1 MDELLLCNDLKGL
14 RQANQELHD
23 EIDRLAQSN
32 RDYERRTYNLE
43 RDIVLREERIRY
55 LEKELANTI
64 ELSIQEREELE
75 KEISDLKKIVY
86 YLKKEIEQK
95 DKELTTRENQLAE
108 FDIREKK
115 LKTRIREI
123 SKSADRYLPF
133 SLLNIE
139 LYEEDISELEEKIL
153 IMAWDIET
161 ITDRPGELPLPQYDG
176 DECCQFLKKPSK
188 LKDSSGYPKG
198 TPKNEE
204 MRKDLKKGKTLDECH
219 AIARKWIHSILN
231 ICHI

>member
-1 MDELLLCNDLKGL
+1 MDELLQSNDLKGL

-55 LEKELANTI
+55 LEEELANTI

-86 YLKKEIEQK
+86 RLKKEIEQK
-95 DKELTTRENQLAE
+95 DKELITRENQLAE
-108 FDIREKK
+108 FDVREKK

-123 SKSADRYLPF
+123 LKSAG
-133 SLLNIE
+133 N
-139 LYEEDISELEEKIL
+139 
-153 IMAWDIET
+153 
-161 ITDRPGELPLPQYDG
+161 
-176 DECCQFLKKPSK
+176 
-188 LKDSSGYPKG
+188 
-198 TPKNEE
+198 TPKAY
-204 MRKDLKKGKTLDECH
+204 TQT
-219 AIARKWIHSILN
+219 
-231 ICHI
+231 